1 MNRTRRMAGLA
12 IIAALCLALS
22 GAPNALGQA
31 PAGQDAGAG
40 KQQYTM
46 AEYNAYQAAAAERNP
61 AQQIKL
67 LDDFVSKYPNSALL
81 IYIYPLYYNAYSQL
95 KNWAKVTE
103 YADKLLA
110 LGEKVEPPIRY
121 QAYYARA
128 FAYSNLPQPKGEP
141 DAAAKEQG
149 AKARES
155 AKAGLKTLN
164 ELKKPDS
171 MSEDDFNKQKQQ
183 PAILFNYT
191 LAQCS
196 MIQKDYQTAIDSYK
210 AVLEKNPD
218 DAITSYKI
226 GQAYMAMNPP
236 QQMDAF
242 WYFAKAVTAKNANQ
256 TQSNTVKTY
265 LRKLVANYQGG
276 NVCDNLIDAELN
288 ELLQLAG
295 SSAERPASYK
305 LPSSADLDAA
315 RKDMTIASVIA
326 DLRAGGD
333 KAKIT
338 WLASCGLEF
347 PDVPGKLI
355 EVTPGTDAVQLKV
368 AFVTSDAE
376 FDAKTTPDMDVKVV
390 GQPEAAK
397 LEKGNP
403 VRFTGTLVAYDP
415 DPAFMLHWDKAKV
428 NAEDIPKEK
437 EKKSPTKKRP
447 TTKKPGRN

>member
-1 MNRTRRMAGLA
+1 MAGLA
-12 IIAALCLALS
+12 IIAALCLAIS
-22 GAPNALGQA
+22 GASSALAQA

-67 LDDFVSKYPNSALL
+67 LDDFVAKYPNSALL

-95 KNWAKVTE
+95 KNWPKVTE

-110 LGEKVEPPIRY
+110 LGEKPEAPIRY
-121 QAYYARA
+121 QAY
-128 FAYSNLPQPKGEP
+128 SLG
-141 DAAAKEQG
+141 
-149 AKARES
+149 
-155 AKAGLKTLN
+155 
-164 ELKKPDS
+164 ELKKPDN

-183 PAILFNYT
+183 PAILFSYT

-242 WYFAKAVTAKNANQ
+242 WYFAKAVSAKNANQ
-256 TQSNTVKTY
+256 TQSTQVKTY
-265 LRKLVANYQGG
+265 LRKLIANYQGG
-276 NVCDNLIDAELN
+276 NVCDNLTDAELS

-355 EVTPGTDAVQLKV
+355 EVIPGADAVQLKV

-390 GQPEAAK
+390 GQPDAAK
-397 LEKGNP
+397 LEKDNP
-403 VRFTGTLVAYDP
+403 VRFTGTLAAYDP

-447 TTKKPGRN
+447 VTKKPGRG